1 MSDSPDPTNWL
12 GYATENLQ
20 VALASLENGW
30 FNACLQNAQQAV
42 EKASKAVIISRG
54 HPARRS
60 HSSRELAR
68 DLRQLGCD
76 IGLSDD
82 DCELIDSVYLPS
94 KYPPDSAMPL
104 AVPDAAICRQCLE
117 IAERAVAAAKH
128 LLESSS
134 G

>member
-1 MSDSPDPTNWL
+1 MSDSADPTIWL

-20 VALASLENGW
+20 VARASLESGW
-30 FNACLQNAQQAV
+30 FNASLQNAQQAV
-42 EKASKAVIISRG
+42 EKAAKAVIVSCG

-60 HSSRELAR
+60 HSTRELAR

-82 DCELIDSVYLPS
+82 DCELIDSIYLPS

-104 AVPDAAICRQCLE
+104 AVPDAALCRQCLE
-117 IAERAVAAAKH
+117 IAERAVAAARQ
-128 LLESSS
+128 LL
-134 G
+134 GPTTG